1 MVAITLIGLLLGATL
16 GLRFTLLVVVP
27 AVILTWLFSSGTGA
41 DQLTDKAIL
50 LNAVLFWG
58 ALQLGH
64 LAGIAARSLLAAP
77 RD

>member
-27 AVILTWLFSSGTGA
+27 AVILTWLFSSGT